1 MILRTELLKHPDPE
15 AASLTL
21 DISDAACPICVAPDT
36 LHLCEVDGHQIL
48 RCPHCATDFVFPVP
62 DHAALQA
69 YYDRAAWFEGGER
82 GGYQNYDEQTAPVLP
97 FFDAVLDSFGTDA
110 VGLSILD
117 VGCGYGTHLAK
128 AYQRGWKC
136 FGVEISAHARQ
147 VAAERHGN
155 TIFVVDD
162 VDHLIPHAFDL
173 IILFDVI
180 EHLAD
185 PYHLFYT
192 LFAKGAITPKTK
204 VIISTPNARSLAAV
218 ARPADWAYRHPP
230 SHLMYFSAQALTV
243 LLQRLHFASIE
254 VSGLH
259 GEKGPDRQ
267 CYPDESFALNDGL
280 AQYAGIVCT
289 ASGSDFA
296 GFMQERY
303 VPGTWSKIAEY
314 EHLPRYMF
322 AKVFAANARV
332 LDFGCGT
339 GYGSA
344 LLATAAQS
352 VAGLDIDAAAL
363 RWARQTH
370 RNTILNF
377 EQRDDLGAGLQD
389 QSFDLITCFEMIE
402 HVAHPMQIDTI
413 RNVARLLTPT
423 GKFVISTPNPEVTA
437 KYGDNQYHLREMSEA
452 EFLELLSPHFAHV
465 RILRQWVA
473 PSILIAE
480 QSNPQ
485 WGTARF
491 DEFASDKA
499 ADRPLAYIAICSHAP
514 LAEIVGLCEFDRSID
529 FIQVALEAEKNLN
542 EQRFASYQAR
552 EQSQNLIQQIGG
564 YKIDR
569 QILTDDLKSAH
580 DALLVQQD
588 EKRQVTEMLSN
599 AQADFERSEAA
610 RHDVEAQ
617 LVRSEAARH
626 DVEAQLVRSEA
637 ARHDVEAELVR
648 SEAALH
654 HVKTELVRLETEL
667 LAIKRTR
674 SFRLRDAVLF
684 QPWSVRKPARIAYLL
699 GAMAT
704 PARLRAKLAPLATRL
719 KMRIAVTNPVPPP
732 SANESA
738 VYVVQPSTPAIP
750 DRPSVM
756 HVIAN
761 FMTGGSSRLVIDLHE
776 YLSTHYAQSVVTSFI
791 PTPPAYA
798 GVDITEFRHPE
809 NAQIFVDHFLQRKP
823 DLIHV
828 HYWGDCDEPW
838 YAKAMEAANQLGIP
852 VIENIN
858 TPVAPFI
865 SDTVQRYVYVS
876 DYVRHVFGQNHPA
889 HLTVY
894 PGSDFAHFDR
904 PFDEPLVEDCVGM
917 VYRLEPDKLNEN
929 AIIPF
934 IKAVQKRPATR
945 VLIVGGGSL
954 LKHFQEAVAKAG
966 LTDNFEFTGY
976 VSYYELPNFYRR
988 MSVFVAPVWKES
1000 FGQVSLFAMNMR
1012 VPVVGY
1018 DIGAISEILADTTL
1032 LAEPENAEMLSDIIV
1047 RLLASPHDRAQIGA
1061 FQRTRAQG
1069 NFSVQ
1074 AMISA
1079 YDTIYQD
1086 VIAER
1091 VPK

>member
-1 MILRTELLKHPDPE
+1 M
-15 AASLTL
+15 
-21 DISDAACPICVAPDT
+21 
-36 LHLCEVDGHQIL
+36 DGHRIL
-48 RCPHCATDFVFPVP
+48 RCPQCATDFVFPVP
-62 DHAALQA
+62 DKAALRA

-82 GGYQNYDEQTAPVLP
+82 GGYQNYDAQTAPVLP
-97 FFDAVLDSFGTDA
+97 FFDAVLDSFGADA
-110 VGLSILD
+110 AGLSILD

-128 AYQRGWKC
+128 AHQRGWKC

-147 VAAERHGN
+147 VAMERHGN
-155 TIFVVDD
+155 AIFVVDD
-162 VDHLIPHAFDL
+162 IDQLIPHAFDL

-192 LFAKGAITPKTK
+192 LFAKGAITPRTK
-204 VIISTPNARSLAAV
+204 VIISTPNARSLTAV

-230 SHLMYFSAQALTV
+230 SHLVYFSAQALTV

-254 VSGLH
+254 VQGLH
-259 GEKGPDRQ
+259 DETGPNRQ
-267 CYPDESFALNDGL
+267 RYPDESFALNDGL

-314 EHLPRYMF
+314 EHLPRYLF
-322 AKVFAANARV
+322 AKAFAANARV

-344 LLATAAQS
+344 LLATVAQS
-352 VAGLDIDAAAL
+352 VTGLDIDAAAL

-370 RNTILNF
+370 RNPILNF
-377 EQRDDLGAGLQD
+377 DRRDDLGAGLQD

-402 HVAHPMQIDTI
+402 HVTHPTQIETI

-423 GKFVISTPNPEVTA
+423 GQFVISTPNPEVTA
-437 KYGDNQYHLREMSEA
+437 MYGDNPYHLREMSET

-473 PSILIAE
+473 PSVLIAE

-485 WGTARF
+485 RDTTGF
-491 DEFASDKA
+491 DEFASKTA
-499 ADRPLAYIAICSHAP
+499 ADKPLAYIAICSHAP
-514 LAEIVGLCEFDRSID
+514 LAQSAGLCEFDRSVD
-529 FIQVALEAEKNLN
+529 FIQVTLEAEKNLN
-542 EQRFASYQAR
+542 QQRFATYQAWEHSQDLLRRGQKTR
-552 EQSQNLIQQIGG
+552 E
-564 YKIDR
+564 
-569 QILTDDLKSAH
+569 ILANVEAELA
-580 DALLVQQD
+580 
-588 EKRQVTEMLSN
+588 
-599 AQADFERSEAA
+599 RSETA
-610 RHDVEAQ
+610 RH
-617 LVRSEAARH
+617 H
-626 DVEAQLVRSEA
+626 IKM
-637 ARHDVEAELVR
+637 ELVR
-648 SEAALH
+648 SEAAL
-654 HVKTELVRLETEL
+654 
-667 LAIKRTR
+667 LAMRNSKL
-674 SFRLRDAVLF
+674 FRLRDAVLL
-684 QPWSVRKPARIAYLL
+684 QPWSPRKLARIAYLI

-704 PARLRAKLAPLATRL
+704 PARLRAKLAPLTNRL
-719 KMRIAVTNPVPPP
+719 KMGVAASNPVPPSDSNQ
-732 SANESA
+732 SAAYA
-738 VYVVQPSTPAIP
+738 VQQPVPAIE
-750 DRPSVM
+750 DRPHVL

-776 YLSTHYAQSVVTSFI
+776 HLGTHYAHSVVTSFI
-791 PTPPAYA
+791 PSPPAYT
-798 GVDITEFRHPE
+798 GVDITEFRHPK
-809 NAQIFVDHFLQRKP
+809 NAQLFVDHFSQRKP

-838 YAKAMEAANQLGIP
+838 YAKAIAAANRLGIP

-858 TPVAPFI
+858 TPIAPFM
-865 SDTVQRYVYVS
+865 SEAVRRYVYVS
-876 DYVRHVFGQNHPA
+876 DYVRNVFGHNHPS
-889 HLTVY
+889 HVTVY
-894 PGSDFAHFDR
+894 PGSDFSHFDR
-904 PFDEPLVEDCVGM
+904 PSDEPQADDCVGM

-929 AIIPF
+929 AIVPF

-945 VLIVGGGSL
+945 VLIIGGGSL
-954 LKHFQEAVAKAG
+954 LEPFQQVVADAG

-976 VSYYELPNFYRR
+976 VSYDELPNLYRR

-1018 DIGAISEILADTTL
+1018 DIGAIGEIVADRTL

-1047 RLLASPHDRAQIGA
+1047 RLLEFPTDRAQIGA

-1069 NFSVQ
+1069 NFSVE

-1079 YDTIYQD
+1079 YGTIYQD
-1086 VIAER
+1086 VIAG
-1091 VPK
+1091 PAAK